1 MKHLEKRI
9 EKFEDKRWK
18 EMGALVL
25 IFTVHTNPD
34 GRLVV
39 DRFERIADM
48 MGVNTSPFVEL
59 HKDKVDEMK
68 RNLMDYVK
76 TVRQLKGPDKP
87 GSGEASTLSADDGL
101 PAADNLLADTGLPAD
116 IQILTSPSG
125 YPLVPDVDDVDDWDK
140 LRKKDLELILR
151 TYLGRHYSRIFF

>member
-1 MKHLEKRI
+1 MKHLENRI
-9 EKFEDKRWK
+9 EKFEEERWK

-48 MGVNTSPFVEL
+48 MGVSTSPFVDL

-76 TVRQLKGPDKP
+76 TLRQHKGQDET
-87 GSGEASTLSADDGL
+87 GSGETSCL
-101 PAADNLLADTGLPAD
+101 PAGTSLLAGMQVKITGNGFP
-116 IQILTSPSG
+116 I
-125 YPLVPDVDDVDDWDK
+125 VPDVDDWSNI
-140 LRKKDLELILR
+140 RKKDLELILW
-151 TYLGRHYSRIFF
+151 TYLGRHYGMTGFY